1 MRNKDKAFDILN
13 DVCKEYLPEAPD
25 QDNDA
30 ARITEIEDSIMS
42 KLEKVIDDKFK
53 SYEQQNVDNVDK
65 VANGNNSKNSNN
77 DNVDNG
83 GSEDGNNEG

>member
-42 KLEKVIDDKFK
+42 KLEKVIDDKIK
-53 SYEQQNVDNVDK
+53 SYEQQNVDNVDN
-65 VANGNNSKNSNN
+65 VANGNNGNN

-83 GSEDGNNEG
+83 DNGGSDNGDN

>member
-25 QDNDA
+25 PDADA
-30 ARITEIEDSIMS
+30 AKITEIEDSIMS

-53 SYEQQNVDNVDK
+53 SYEQQNVDNVDN
-65 VANGNNSKNSNN
+65 VANGNNDVENE
-77 DNVDNG
+77 DNG
-83 GSEDGNNEG
+83 GSENGNNEG